1 LRIFFYAPSIVWA
14 LSIIDDFFMPPR
26 VIWALSIIK
35 DFWHLPPSV
44 GCDPSQGYFKK
55 NALGSKGDC
64 KGYISAL

>member
-1 LRIFFYAPSIVWA
+1 MPPSIVRA
-14 LSIIDDFFMPPR
+14 LSIVEVFHAPR

-35 DFWHLPPSV
+35 DFLHLPPSL

-55 NALGSKGDC
+55 NLLGSKEDY

>member
-1 LRIFFYAPSIVWA
+1 MPPSIIWA

-44 GCDPSQGYFKK
+44 GCDPSQGYFSRKI
-55 NALGSKGDC
+55 
-64 KGYISAL
+64 Y